1 MKQEYE
7 RINQDMDQQMMIR
20 EPREH
25 YLPSTEVREVVPEFK
40 DEIDLKD
47 LLDTLIRRKSIVLA
61 CLLLCF
67 SLVAIYTFT
76 VTPMFKAKGVL
87 RVSSQS
93 NNLTK
98 FENIETS
105 ALKTMEFQQTQ
116 VKLMQSEQLASR
128 VIDRMDLTNDTIF
141 TGSSGTSSGEAQ
153 AKGLFDTIKS
163 FIRPDEN
170 SDTFNMLPED
180 AQNQIIVDQAL
191 GKFSKQFS
199 VSPIRNSELI
209 DISFIASSP
218 VLSAEVANTA
228 MDEFINMLMDTKL
241 KSSQNASKFLQKQ
254 IESAQIKLEESEM
267 GLQAFAR
274 KIGIV
279 SLNPKLNLTMRQL
292 EELNDAL
299 AKARTHRIAQEA
311 KYQQTVLS
319 DSVNLNQMVENELIQ
334 NLKNQHATLL
344 SEYQEMGK
352 TFKPAYPKMQQLK
365 ARMDKVEERM
375 LAEQAAIID
384 SVKNDYETALKTEE
398 YLATRTE
405 EHKLGE
411 LYIE

>member
-1 MKQEYE
+1 
-7 RINQDMDQQMMIR
+7 
-20 EPREH
+20 
-25 YLPSTEVREVVPEFK
+25 
-40 DEIDLKD
+40 
-47 LLDTLIRRKSIVLA
+47 
-61 CLLLCF
+61 
-67 SLVAIYTFT
+67 
-76 VTPMFKAKGVL
+76 
-87 RVSSQS
+87 
-93 NNLTK
+93 
-98 FENIETS
+98 
-105 ALKTMEFQQTQ
+105 
-116 VKLMQSEQLASR
+116 
-128 VIDRMDLTNDTIF
+128 MDLTNNPDF
-141 TGSSGTSSGEAQ
+141 SGSSRTSSGEAQ

-163 FIRPDEN
+163 FIRPEEN

-180 AQNQIIVDQAL
+180 AQSQIIVDQAL

-199 VSPIRNSELI
+199 VSPVRNSELI
-209 DISFIASSP
+209 EISFIASSP

-241 KSSQNASKFLQKQ
+241 KSSQDASKFLQKQ
-254 IESAQIKLEESEM
+254 IEAAQIKLEQSEM
-267 GLQAFAR
+267 GLQEFAR

-299 AKARTHRIAQEA
+299 AKARSHRIAQEA

-344 SEYQEMGK
+344 AEYQEMGK

-375 LAEQAAIID
+375 MAEQAAIID
-384 SVKNDYETALKTEE
+384 SVKNDYETALKTED

-405 EHKLGE
+405 EQKLRAMDLEEKATQYKILEREVATNKAIYQSLLERSKEIEATVGAAVTNVQIIDYARPP
-411 LYIE
+411 LYPFKPRVRAKPGARACNRVDQRYWYGLPLRIF